1 MARDDG
7 GSVAVPTRDAGGV
20 CKGRMA
26 TVVLVAMALWLAGP
40 VASTAA
46 AQYKPADRPTAAER
60 PSPLLKSPLLAEAE
74 RLGLLA
80 GQAEYCRIEADR
92 LDDFIARAHARLAT
106 MSRKDPLAVAGA
118 RVEFNAFAALG
129 RAEGPAEGCAAFEEA
144 FRAAHRALQ

>member
-1 MARDDG
+1 MVR
-7 GSVAVPTRDAGGV
+7 TRDSGGISRGRRAVAAALVLAG
-20 CKGRMA
+20 
-26 TVVLVAMALWLAGP
+26 LWLAG
-40 VASTAA
+40 AA
-46 AQYKPADRPTAAER
+46 ATAGPAQQPPQDRPAGEAS
-60 PSPLLKSPLLAEAE
+60 SPLLKSPLLAEAE

-129 RAEGPAEGCAAFEEA
+129 RAEGPAEGCAAFEQA